1 VLHLRTINQTTDE
14 PRSQTIL
21 NGKVSSRETACTAA
35 STPSTVLLTPF
46 SRRLHGPPRHLRRLQ
61 SCSPHSAGAYM
72 VHRGIYAVYSPARP
86 IQQAL
91 TWSTAASTPS
101 TVLLTPFSRRLHGP
115 PRHLRRLQSCSPH
128 SAGAYMVH
136 RAPVLAA
143 RARRLER
150 KVRHLLPLLLR
161 PLQPR
166 GVHRRHASAPRRL
179 GRLPIRDGL

>member
-1 VLHLRTINQTTDE
+1 MRKWAPCSMHLRTINQTTDE

-72 VHRGIYAVYSPARP
+72 VHRGIYAVYSPAHP

-91 TWSTAASTPS
+91 TWSTAHQYSPPAHDASNAKCGTSCRCCSALCSPAAST
-101 TVLLTPFSRRLHGP
+101 
-115 PRHLRRLQSCSPH
+115 
-128 SAGAYMVH
+128 GAT
-136 RAPVLAA
+136 
-143 RARRLER
+143 
-150 KVRHLLPLLLR
+150 PLLLAALAAFR
-161 PLQPR
+161 S
-166 GVHRRHASAPRRL
+166 VTACDAPAGGALCARSC
-179 GRLPIRDGL
+179 

>member
-72 VHRGIYAVYSPARP
+72 VHRGIYAVYSPAHP

-115 PRHLRRLQSCSPH
+115 PRTSTRRPRTTPRTQSAAPPAAAAPP
-128 SAGAYMVH
+128 SA
-136 RAPVLAA
+136 
-143 RARRLER
+143 
-150 KVRHLLPLLLR
+150 
-161 PLQPR
+161 
-166 GVHRRHASAPRRL
+166 APRRPQAP
-179 GRLPIRDGL
+179 RLCSSPPWPPSDP